1 MKNLIEIEK
10 ELNKIA
16 KLKEPLKT
24 RKLVQLMNY
33 MEAYYKVFI
42 INPTKEQ
49 MEKPEVKLYEKISA
63 MRDI

>member
-33 MEAYYKVFI
+33 MEANYKVFI
-42 INPTKEQ
+42 IIPTKEQ
-49 MEKPEVKLYEKISA
+49 MEQPEVKLY
-63 MRDI
+63 